1 MPEGVNT
8 MTVDYIKGF
17 IFTDGTVIEDGKVT
31 RFEPESSYEYELKV
45 DVSLEGADADKE
57 GSSLGDVTLTFEGI
71 DVDSV
76 QDVLVD
82 GEPAEVVRDSI
93 NGTITVTVPEG
104 VKDATI
110 TAVVD
115 TGSDAGDWNVTASVS
130 AKFDGSI
137 VGDEVHDSAASADV
151 ELTEGQSNEDS
162 QTPNSDPQ
170 LPNTEPETEQALKV
184 DGAGFGLL
192 IYKNGRIETEN
203 ISLVTNTDKQHGTE
217 EIIDLRDFI
226 GVSVA
231 DASAEDY
238 VLFEGSPSDYTG
250 LPSEAGGLYTSSN
263 IVHLESGKSIVL
275 SNAKG
280 IFFTDGNTDYL
291 PEGFTSEEI
300 EIPGS
305 TADEPMAASM
315 MSFGVDAD
323 DGDSLEAFSLTDSMS
338 LADDTNADS
347 DDILSD
353 GED

>member
-1 MPEGVNT
+1 
-8 MTVDYIKGF
+8 
-17 IFTDGTVIEDGKVT
+17 
-31 RFEPESSYEYELKV
+31 
-45 DVSLEGADADKE
+45 
-57 GSSLGDVTLTFEGI
+57 
-71 DVDSV
+71 
-76 QDVLVD
+76 
-82 GEPAEVVRDSI
+82 
-93 NGTITVTVPEG
+93 
-104 VKDATI
+104 
-110 TAVVD
+110 
-115 TGSDAGDWNVTASVS
+115 
-130 AKFDGSI
+130 
-137 VGDEVHDSAASADV
+137 
-151 ELTEGQSNEDS
+151 EGQSNEDS

-338 LADDTNADS
+338 LADDTNSDS

-353 GED
+353 GEDWDFDALSLDDEREGGSDTTLASLDSADVSGEDSGDADISDLVSGDDQFIPGLEPDDTVIKD